1 MPIPASAISKGL
13 DDPSSMKTRVP
24 SSLPHFV
31 AWITSCSS
39 PNLMWKPCWKNCARM
54 STPKALTTL
63 RTPCRSAPS
72 PRDLASAWPSWVTPR
87 ITPRGRC
94 SSPFARRRMSDQ
106 RFLVVR
112 LGSLGDIVH
121 TFPAVAALRESFPEA
136 EIVWLTHPRWK
147 ALVESSE
154 LATDIWET
162 ETRSYH
168 SLREIIGRIRK
179 ERFTTAIDYQGLW
192 KSAELPFIGGVSR
205 RIGFSSQTIREF
217 GVPLLYTDRVRCAR
231 THIADQNGELS
242 QCAGASNGVGP
253 VALSVPSIQE
263 VFVLRL
269 LQGFAVERYI
279 VLSPAGGW
287 RSKCWPPERYGAL
300 CQKIRCELG
309 LRCVVNYGPGED
321 DVISAVKAASG
332 EADPIAYN
340 SALDQLMALLKNA
353 VCIVGGDTGPLHLAV
368 ALGTPAIAIFGPT
381 DPARNGP
388 YRMGDRSGN
397 ASPID
402 IVLRSPHAVTTYK
415 RRGQAAPSI
424 LEIDVDTVF
433 DAVRRQ
439 VEVRP

>member
-1 MPIPASAISKGL
+1 MP
-13 DDPSSMKTRVP
+13 
-24 SSLPHFV
+24 
-31 AWITSCSS
+31 
-39 PNLMWKPCWKNCARM
+39 
-54 STPKALTTL
+54 
-63 RTPCRSAPS
+63 
-72 PRDLASAWPSWVTPR
+72 
-87 ITPRGRC
+87 
-94 SSPFARRRMSDQ
+94 DQ

-121 TFPAVAALRESFPEA
+121 TFPAVAALRESFPES

-147 ALVESSE
+147 ELVESSE

-168 SLREIIGRIRK
+168 SSREIIGRIRK
-179 ERFTTAIDYQGLW
+179 KHFTTAIDYQGLW
-192 KSAELPFIGGVSR
+192 KSAALPFFGGVSH

-217 GVPLLYTDRVRCAR
+217 GVPILYTDRVRCTQA
-231 THIADQNGELS
+231 HIADQNGELS
-242 QCAGASNGVGP
+242 VRAGARNRVAP

-263 VFVLRL
+263 VFVLQL
-269 LQGFAVERYI
+269 LRGFAIERYT

-287 RSKCWPPERYGAL
+287 RSKCWPPNRYGAL

-309 LRCVVNYGPGED
+309 LRCLLNYGPGED
-321 DVISAVKAASG
+321 DLISAVKAASG
-332 EADPIAYN
+332 EADPVAYN
-340 SALDQLMALLKNA
+340 GSLGQLMALLRNA

-368 ALGTPAIAIFGPT
+368 ALGTPAVAIFGPT

-388 YRMGDRSGN
+388 YRMGDRSTST
-397 ASPID
+397 SPID

-415 RRGQAAPSI
+415 RGGQAAPSI

-439 VEVRP
+439 IEVRR

>member
-1 MPIPASAISKGL
+1 MP
-13 DDPSSMKTRVP
+13 
-24 SSLPHFV
+24 
-31 AWITSCSS
+31 
-39 PNLMWKPCWKNCARM
+39 
-54 STPKALTTL
+54 
-63 RTPCRSAPS
+63 
-72 PRDLASAWPSWVTPR
+72 
-87 ITPRGRC
+87 
-94 SSPFARRRMSDQ
+94 DQ

-121 TFPAVAALRESFPEA
+121 TFPAVAALRGSFPEA

-168 SLREIIGRIRK
+168 SLRKIIERIRK
-179 ERFTTAIDYQGLW
+179 EHFTTAIDYQGLW
-192 KSAELPFIGGVSR
+192 KSAALPFFGGVSR

-217 GVPLLYTDRVRCAR
+217 GVPLLYTDRVRCTQ

-242 QCAGASNGVGP
+242 VRAGARNGVAP
-253 VALSVPSIQE
+253 VALSVPSVQE
-263 VFVLRL
+263 LFFLQLLRGL
-269 LQGFAVERYI
+269 TIERYI

-287 RSKCWPPERYGAL
+287 RSKCWPPNRYGAL
-300 CQKIRCELG
+300 CQKILGALG
-309 LRCVVNYGPGED
+309 LRCVLNYGPGED
-321 DVISAVKAASG
+321 DLISAVKAASG

-340 SALDQLMALLKNA
+340 GSLGQLMALLRNA

-368 ALGTPAIAIFGPT
+368 ALGTPAVAIFGPT

-388 YRMGDRSGN
+388 YRMGDRSTS

-402 IVLRSPHAVTTYK
+402 IVLRSPRAVTTYK
-415 RRGQAAPSI
+415 RGGQSDPSI

-439 VEVRP
+439 VEVRR